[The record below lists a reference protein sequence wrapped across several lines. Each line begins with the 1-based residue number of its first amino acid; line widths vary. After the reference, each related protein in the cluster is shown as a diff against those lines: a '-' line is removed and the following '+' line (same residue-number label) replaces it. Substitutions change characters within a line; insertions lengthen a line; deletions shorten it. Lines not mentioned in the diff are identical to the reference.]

1 MGTATRRGS
10 RVGAGGLSARFR
22 PARAGPRGG
31 AARAAADPMLD
42 RSVSTRS
49 TRATATAKRNRVGP
63 RASAP
68 RPAARSIGRARAN
81 FLQRPHAI
89 LVEWPCPSQRAHMTV
104 RVSGDRELG
113 NDGSGRRVDP
123 SQRMGA
129 LVSVRPDHDHVPPP
143 LQRERHRRDGSPVD
157 RPPVKARCQAP
168 IKSRARC
175 SVGGRLQTS
184 FRSDVRR
191 DTLES
196 AAAARE
202 PTGPVGQTAEPTGTM
217 TLTTRSAGAGWLRRA
232 SEPARRH
239 GVNTA
244 GATVC
249 SICLVSPTISTGSV
263 GQLSCVLRLQ
273 SRAAATATCS
283 VQAAVRAQL
292 ARTSRR
298 MSRSLGLRPSRA
310 WRGP

>member
-1 MGTATRRGS
+1 
-10 RVGAGGLSARFR
+10 
-22 PARAGPRGG
+22 
-31 AARAAADPMLD
+31 MLD

-68 RPAARSIGRARAN
+68 RAAARPIGRARAN

-89 LVEWPCPSQRAHMTV
+89 LVEWPRPSQRAHMTV

-113 NDGSGRRVDP
+113 NDGSGRRVDR

-196 AAAARE
+196 ARRRPRANRSSRTDRRTDRDNDTDDTFGWRGLAASR
-202 PTGPVGQTAEPTGTM
+202 
-217 TLTTRSAGAGWLRRA
+217 LGAGP
-232 SEPARRH
+232 SARREH
-239 GVNTA
+239 
-244 GATVC
+244 C
-249 SICLVSPTISTGSV
+249 WRHRLFD
-263 GQLSCVLRLQ
+263 LSRVPDDLNRLGWAVVLR
-273 SRAAATATCS
+273 TATS
-283 VQAAVRAQL
+283 Q
-292 ARTSRR
+292 
-298 MSRSLGLRPSRA
+298 
-310 WRGP
+310 